1 MRIAVISDIHGNHLA
16 LEAVLEDIRAHGI
29 KQILNLGDH
38 FGGPLEAG
46 KTADILMKQTGM
58 ISILGNHD
66 RFLLELPF
74 EALGNWDQPAYQ
86 QLSERHLAWTAALP
100 ATAMFDDRVFMCHGT
115 PHSDSVQWLDRQSPR
130 VGTHMS
136 SLSEIEQEARG
147 IAAPLMLCGHT
158 HVPRIV
164 RLSDGRQV
172 LNPGSVGCPGFKD
185 TRAEPYSMHTGHVN
199 AAYAIVEEGS
209 HGWSF
214 TFRQIPYD
222 NLAMAEIARSKGDV
236 DWANALTGGWI
247 V

>member
-1 MRIAVISDIHGNHLA
+1 MRFAVISDIHGNHLA
-16 LEAVLEDIRAHGI
+16 LEAVLQDIRADGI
-29 KQILNLGDH
+29 EHILNLGDH

-46 KTADILMKQTGM
+46 KTADILMQQTGM

-74 EALGNWDQPAYQ
+74 EALGNWDQPAFQ
-86 QLSERHLAWTAALP
+86 QLTEAHLAWTAALP
-100 ATAMFDDRVFMCHGT
+100 ATALFEDRVFMCHGT
-115 PHSDSVQWLDRQSPR
+115 PGSDSVQWLDTQTPS

-136 SLSEIEQEARG
+136 SLEDIEQEASG
-147 IAAPLMLCGHT
+147 IEASLMLCGHT
-158 HVPRIV
+158 HVPRVV

-199 AAYAIVEEGS
+199 AAYAIVEETS
-209 HGWSF
+209 DGWRFS
-214 TFRQIPYD
+214 FRQIPYD
-222 NLAMAEIARSKGDV
+222 NLAMADIARSKGDV

-247 V
+247 L